1 MNLTNLLLLLI
12 LSVLATYVFTP
23 WKGMEKGS
31 TLSITFQFILWIIFF
46 FNNCIR
52 ISENWLCKLTK
63 IDISEKF
70 FQKNKNT

>member
-31 TLSITFQFILWIIFF
+31 TTSIAIQFFLWILFFSVIVFIL
-46 FNNCIR
+46 
-52 ISENWLCKLTK
+52 KKTGLT
-63 IDISEKF
+63 F
-70 FQKNKNT
+70 

>member
-31 TLSITFQFILWIIFF
+31 TLSIAIQFILWVIFF
-46 FNNCIR
+46 SI
-52 ISENWLCKLTK
+52 IVYV
-63 IDISEKF
+63 
-70 FQKNKNT
+70 FQKTGFVN

>member
-31 TLSITFQFILWIIFF
+31 TLSIAVQFILWVIFF
-46 FNNCIR
+46 SVIVFV
-52 ISENWLCKLTK
+52 
-63 IDISEKF
+63 
-70 FQKNKNT
+70 FQKTGFVS

>member
-31 TLSITFQFILWIIFF
+31 TLSIAIQFILWVTSFSVIVFVF
-46 FNNCIR
+46 KKTGLVN
-52 ISENWLCKLTK
+52 
-63 IDISEKF
+63 
-70 FQKNKNT
+70 

>member
-31 TLSITFQFILWIIFF
+31 TLSIAIQFILWVIFF
-46 FNNCIR
+46 SVVVFV
-52 ISENWLCKLTK
+52 
-63 IDISEKF
+63 
-70 FQKNKNT
+70 FQKTGFVS

>member
-31 TLSITFQFILWIIFF
+31 TLSIAIQFILWVIFF
-46 FNNCIR
+46 SIIVFV
-52 ISENWLCKLTK
+52 
-63 IDISEKF
+63 
-70 FQKNKNT
+70 FQKTGFVS

>member
-31 TLSITFQFILWIIFF
+31 TLSIAIQFVLWVIFF
-46 FNNCIR
+46 SVIVFV
-52 ISENWLCKLTK
+52 
-63 IDISEKF
+63 
-70 FQKNKNT
+70 FQKTGLVN

>member
-31 TLSITFQFILWIIFF
+31 TTSIAIQFFLWILFFSVIVFILKKIG
-46 FNNCIR
+46 
-52 ISENWLCKLTK
+52 LTY
-63 IDISEKF
+63 
-70 FQKNKNT
+70 

>member
-31 TLSITFQFILWIIFF
+31 TLSIAIQFILWVIFF
-46 FNNCIR
+46 SVIVFV
-52 ISENWLCKLTK
+52 
-63 IDISEKF
+63 
-70 FQKNKNT
+70 FQK

>member
-31 TLSITFQFILWIIFF
+31 TLSIAIQFILWVIFF
-46 FNNCIR
+46 SLIVFV
-52 ISENWLCKLTK
+52 
-63 IDISEKF
+63 
-70 FQKNKNT
+70 FQKTGLVN

>member
-31 TLSITFQFILWIIFF
+31 TSSIALQFVLWILFF
-46 FNNCIR
+46 SI
-52 ISENWLCKLTK
+52 ITIGLQK
-63 IDISEKF
+63 IGLV
-70 FQKNKNT
+70 N

>member
-31 TLSITFQFILWIIFF
+31 TLSIAIQFILWVIFF
-46 FNNCIR
+46 SIIVFV
-52 ISENWLCKLTK
+52 
-63 IDISEKF
+63 
-70 FQKNKNT
+70 FQKTGLLN

>member
-31 TLSITFQFILWIIFF
+31 TLSIAIQFVLLVIFF
-46 FNNCIR
+46 SVIVFV
-52 ISENWLCKLTK
+52 
-63 IDISEKF
+63 
-70 FQKNKNT
+70 FQKTGLVN

>member
-31 TLSITFQFILWIIFF
+31 TLSIALQFMLWILFF
-46 FNNCIR
+46 S
-52 ISENWLCKLTK
+52 ISVFALQK
-63 IDISEKF
+63 IGLI
-70 FQKNKNT
+70 N

>member
-31 TLSITFQFILWIIFF
+31 TLSIAIQFILWVIFF
-46 FNNCIR
+46 SIFVFF
-52 ISENWLCKLTK
+52 LQK
-63 IDISEKF
+63 IGLI
-70 FQKNKNT
+70 N

>member
-31 TLSITFQFILWIIFF
+31 TLSIAIQFILWVIFF
-46 FNNCIR
+46 SVIVF
-52 ISENWLCKLTK
+52 
-63 IDISEKF
+63 F
-70 FQKNKNT
+70 FQKTGLVN

>member
-31 TLSITFQFILWIIFF
+31 TLSIAIQFILWVIFF
-46 FNNCIR
+46 SIIVFA
-52 ISENWLCKLTK
+52 
-63 IDISEKF
+63 
-70 FQKNKNT
+70 FQKTGFVS

>member
-46 FNNCIR
+46 SI
-52 ISENWLCKLTK
+52 IVYV
-63 IDISEKF
+63 
-70 FQKNKNT
+70 FQKTGYVN

>member
-31 TLSITFQFILWIIFF
+31 TLSIAIQFILWVIFF
-46 FNNCIR
+46 SVIVFV
-52 ISENWLCKLTK
+52 
-63 IDISEKF
+63 
-70 FQKNKNT
+70 FQKTDLVN